1 EKQRWVENITL
12 RPSTLA
18 LKLSTKRSSS
28 SASVDAPGSSTW
40 IQRAPSVI
48 KASRLGRIKFRATS
62 RTNSRR
68 AALRSR
74 MRSAAGCSRFSGAPL
89 RSSNDQ
95 SAIVYAPVT
104 GILSSASATDTR
116 YENSALW
123 KGEHREIEQTLVPG
137 NLEPLA
143 PGARFLQVLVVQRL
157 ASVSLHAPAG
167 LVERADLVGQQ
178 RLVLDDIVHTDTSSF
193 TLRAASPRRC
203 TFCSATTV

>member
-1 EKQRWVENITL
+1 MDVQHAETERRLVRQVAELLDHLVAGTRLVGGPQLAAVIVREADRELLAVLHALDRRKEEVVSEKHRWVENIAFS
-12 RPSTLA
+12 PSTLA
-18 LKLSTKRSSS
+18 LKLSTNRSSS

-48 KASRLGRIKFRATS
+48 KASRFGRIKFRATS

-74 MRSAAGCSRFSGAPL
+74 MRSAAGCSRFSGARL

-123 KGEHREIEQTLVPG
+123 KGEPREI
-137 NLEPLA
+137 A
-143 PGARFLQVLVVQRL
+143 P
-157 ASVSLHAPAG
+157 
-167 LVERADLVGQQ
+167 
-178 RLVLDDIVHTDTSSF
+178 TT
-193 TLRAASPRRC
+193 AALL
-203 TFCSATTV
+203 